1 MNGYRLRD
9 VFSFSFHEEFHRES
23 QTVVAVV
30 LQQKPSGSLFFLSLS
45 RCCVRDKSSII
56 KKKKIIDRPQ
66 SSFWLNALLVL
77 VTSSLNFFLE
87 FKVSSLRI
95 KSAYGGLLFSF
106 RSDKHKNTQAQA
118 AVAAAAAAAAAVRQ
132 S

>member
-1 MNGYRLRD
+1 M
-9 VFSFSFHEEFHRES
+9 
-23 QTVVAVV
+23 
-30 LQQKPSGSLFFLSLS
+30 
-45 RCCVRDKSSII
+45 

-66 SSFWLNALLVL
+66 SSFWPNALLVQ

-95 KSAYGGLLFSF
+95 KSAYGSLLFSF
-106 RSDKHKNTQAQA
+106 RFDKHKNTQAQA
-118 AVAAAAAAAAAVRQ
+118 AVAAAAAAVRQ